1 MRWAAGWEGAWVVG
15 RAGRSVE
22 PRAAVLRA
30 VVGSSP
36 RHSPFTPSRCKGSSD
51 KTSDYAAP
59 IEHSACLPL
68 LVSKADV
75 ADQAHDGPL
84 TRALEKLYKRKF
96 IPV

>member
-1 MRWAAGWEGAWVVG
+1 MDELGDPSNLERLYFARW
-15 RAGRSVE
+15 
-22 PRAAVLRA
+22 L
-30 VVGSSP
+30 GSSA

-59 IEHSACLPL
+59 IEHSACLTL